1 MFSKEGGVFMTL
13 PQKLEKTDLTFGVQY
28 NLVISAT
35 SLFYWVYGIIKAIY

>member
-1 MFSKEGGVFMTL
+1 MFSKEGKVFMTL
-13 PQKLEKTDLTFGVQY
+13 PQKLEKTDLTFG

>member
-13 PQKLEKTDLTFGVQY
+13 PQKLEKTDLTFGVQF
-28 NLVISAT
+28 ISAT